1 MQRFLEEKRY
11 IVKQIITVYVDK
23 DMYKQFKIQSIIKN
37 KSVSERINDFMKNE
51 IEKGDYNDDD
61 NKG

>member
-1 MQRFLEEKRY
+1 M
-11 IVKQIITVYVDK
+11 KQIITVYVDK
-23 DMYKQFKIQSIIKN
+23 DMYKQFRIQSIIKN

>member
-51 IEKGDYNDDD
+51 IQKGDYNDDD